1 MTTKTV
7 YLALVDGLSDW
18 EYGHVAAQ
26 INIQT
31 FQRRPGRYEI
41 KTVGLTL
48 EPVRTVGGVRML
60 PDVTAAEVSL
70 DDAAM
75 LILIGSESWATGENA
90 QFGRLARRFA
100 EAGKPVAAIC
110 GATLGLAAEG
120 LLDSVKHT
128 SNFPGELGSYAGSA
142 LYQDARVVRDD
153 GVITAGGA
161 SALEWTREILLEL
174 EAYAPRTVDAW
185 YEFNREDG
193 MAAFERLV
201 ASVQD

>member
-18 EYGHVAAQ
+18 EYGHAAAQ

-31 FQRRPGRYEI
+31 FQRQPGRYEI
-41 KTVGLTL
+41 KAVGLSL
-48 EPVRTVGGVRML
+48 DPVRTVGGVRML
-60 PDVTAAEVSL
+60 PDVEVSEVSV

-75 LILIGSESWATGENA
+75 LLLIGSESWATGENA
-90 QFGRLARRFA
+90 AFGALARRFV
-100 EAGKPVAAIC
+100 EAGVPVAAIC

-120 LLDSVKHT
+120 LLSGVKHT
-128 SNFPGELGSYAGSA
+128 SNFPGELGTYEGEE
-142 LYQDARVVRDD
+142 LYQDTRVVRDD

-174 EAYAPRTVDAW
+174 EAYSPRTTDAW